1 MMVLNQ
7 SKGVAVVG
15 ILWWYEVG
23 LFMSYDLLT
32 RPVYVYAATFNL
44 IPLLD
49 IYTTEYKIR
58 GVMAS

>member
-1 MMVLNQ
+1 
-7 SKGVAVVG
+7 
-15 ILWWYEVG
+15 
-23 LFMSYDLLT
+23 MSYDLLT